1 MHKTK
6 QILFILEELKQ
17 NELYLNK
24 VFTRNTGLLIVAS
37 FDTDTQKAM
46 LQNMEEDTIST
57 IYNLMQNEKQNADF
71 DSRLTNF
78 ISNLN
83 D

>member
-1 MHKTK
+1 M
-6 QILFILEELKQ
+6 
-17 NELYLNK
+17 
-24 VFTRNTGLLIVAS
+24 AS